1 MFEFKLSRNL
11 AGKLVLTTADGMVH
25 EGVVPVRAFPV
36 AAPDF
41 FVAIMSLEGKEIAWI
56 DDLQK
61 LPEDT
66 RQYIQDEIASREL
79 IPEIL
84 SIVSVSTFSTPSDW
98 EVTTD
103 KGRTKFTLKGEEDI
117 RRLSTRTLLI
127 TDSHGLRF
135 YLKDMQTLDKNSRK
149 ILDRFL

>member
-1 MFEFKLSRNL
+1 MSDFKLSRNL
-11 AGKLVLTTADGMVH
+11 SGRLVLTTADGTVH

-36 AAPDF
+36 VAPDF
-41 FVAIMSLEGKEIAWI
+41 FVAIMSPEGKEIVWV

-61 LPEDT
+61 LSEDT
-66 RQYIQDEIASREL
+66 RQCIQDEIASREL

-98 EVTTD
+98 VVTTD
-103 KGRTKFTLKGEEDI
+103 KGRTTFTLKGEEDI
-117 RRLSTRTLLI
+117 RRLSIWTLLI